1 MRCVSICMCVCVCVV
16 NFYSLKNVAGFFFA
30 PSSDSI
36 DWLADL
42 AFYKLNFCWCIS
54 AHYLSLPRFFFFD
67 VAFPC
72 SYATVHAFF
81 IALTAAIMKPNGNWQ
96 MSRKCTSAH
105 VGFQLESLVYA
116 SKAFDT
122 ANRAFWAQ
130 RKKTERCKFFI
141 GRKILHT
148 PPQWWQCPVV

>member
-1 MRCVSICMCVCVCVV
+1 MWQVSFLPLLVIQ
-16 NFYSLKNVAGFFFA
+16 LT
-30 PSSDSI
+30 
-36 DWLADL
+36 DWLTWHFINWIFAGVYL
-42 AFYKLNFCWCIS
+42 LTIS
-54 AHYLSLPRFFFFD
+54 PCRVFFFFD

-130 RKKTERCKFFI
+130 RKKKRRDVNFLSAVKFCTHHRSGGNVQSCSVAFSLEFSI
-141 GRKILHT
+141 HICFT
-148 PPQWWQCPVV
+148 